1 MRHRRSTRTGT
12 FLRGLGAVTAAVAV
26 ALVPAVTSLPAA
38 AADTVVHTADFE
50 DGTSQGWGGRG
61 ATATVVEG
69 GRDSAHALAVT
80 GRTANWNGA
89 QLPVG
94 TLVTEGT
101 YTVEAWVRL
110 ADPAAAPI
118 DLNLG
123 MQQPGAANEYPWV
136 GVPEEVDGVTWVRLA
151 GTYDV
156 LPDTPPTNLYV
167 ESGEGQLDNFLIDDV
182 TIVGQGPAPVGD
194 VVWSLDFDDESHT
207 PWTPSG
213 GPDLAYVDDGDG
225 GKALSITREADYE
238 AIQSPVGVLESG
250 VEYTAS
256 MRAKLAPGSDPAAI
270 RFVVKPAYDWVGN
283 TTLTTEWSEITGT
296 FTLGDGADPLES
308 QVYLGISQVPEA
320 NGPVTVV
327 VDDLLIM
334 APPTDVS
341 LTFDFE
347 DGTQGW
353 VPRDSTT
360 IPTVAVTTDEAHG
373 GAQSLKV
380 SDRAGQGDGA
390 GYDLTGVF
398 ETGVTYDITGFVKM
412 AEGVAPDEIWLSAR
426 TVSDSTE
433 DFGTVVQV
441 PDVGDSAW
449 VEVTGSYTMPAADE
463 VFLYFET
470 SYTDGSNG
478 DFLIDDVTIASRE
491 QGTVQDLPSL
501 AGKYAE
507 MFPVGVAIDERET
520 LGSGAELTL
529 RHFNQITAE
538 NHMKPEAW
546 YDEARAFR
554 LHPQAKAMMD
564 FAQENDLGMYGHVLV
579 WHSQTPAWFFEDAE
593 GVPLTSD
600 PADQQILRDRMRTH
614 IDAIADALADEYG
627 LFGSDSNPLI
637 AWDVVNEVVSDS
649 GEFSDG
655 LRRSEWYRIL
665 GEDFIDLAFEYAD
678 DAFNDR
684 LADPAADRP
693 VALFI
698 NDYNTEQGGKQT
710 RYLDLVERLV
720 ARDVPIDGVGHQF
733 HLNLSMPVET
743 LAVALDRFAPLGL
756 TQAVTELDV
765 TTGTPV
771 TTARLIDQGYYYRDA
786 FRTFAERAD
795 DLFSV
800 TVWGL
805 TDDRSWRDSSG
816 APLLFD
822 SRLQAKPAYYGAM
835 DAELDPRIRS
845 ANVFAGSV
853 PLTAQA
859 PDDVAWRAL
868 PLHQIATGTGF
879 QLRWAPDHLSVFAT
893 VADPTV
899 DATDQVEILLDGA
912 ATVIPRSGGDGLI
925 VRETTA
931 GWEAVA
937 HVPLTDA
944 ARGQSL
950 DLDVLVTDGDT
961 ELGWGDAGVPGTA
974 TLVEALSYLEVA
986 PAATAP
992 TIDGLV
998 DDAWAAAGTV
1008 VTTKQVQG
1016 SGGAFAEVRTLWQDN
1031 TLFVLADV
1039 TDPVVDVSG
1048 SDPWIQD
1055 SVEIYVDAGNYK
1067 NGPYRYDDTQ
1077 IRISAENV
1085 VSFGTGD
1092 EAFQQNRLES
1102 AVVATDAGY
1111 RVEAAISLL
1120 EEGGLDSFHGL
1131 DFQVNDASEGA
1142 RSAIR
1147 NWADPTGAGYQS
1159 TARWGVGRLVTELTP
1174 VFVDVPALHPFAT
1187 EIAWLAD
1194 AGIATGYPDGTFGP
1208 GATVSRQALAA
1219 FLYRA
1224 SEGGDA
1230 PECTS
1235 APFTD
1240 VPVDHPFCGPI
1251 AWLKDEGIAQGY
1263 SDGSFGPGLTVSR
1276 QAAVAYLARMSGA
1289 EAAECTEAPFSDV
1302 PVGHPFCSEIA
1313 AIAGLGI
1320 TGGYAD
1326 GTFRPTAIVSRQAM
1340 AAFLY
1345 RAVVEHDLFA
1355 DRPTPP
1361 EDVVPGGA
1369 TNPVATPV
1377 VAARP
1382 VDGATAVAA
1391 LTFDDGPNPGETED
1405 LLDFL
1410 ADNSITA
1417 TFCVIGQNIEAPG
1430 GAEILRRIVDEGH
1443 TLCNHTT
1450 SFADMG
1456 SWTVD
1461 DIQADLVANL
1471 AIIREALG
1479 DPNAPV
1485 PYFRAPNGSWG
1496 ATPGVAVALGMQP
1509 LAVVNTISDW
1519 ETQVEETLTTNLR
1532 GAMTDGQIVLA
1543 HDGGGDRT
1551 GTVAAV
1557 RTVVAEKLAAGWAFS
1572 LPAGGIE

>member
-1 MRHRRSTRTGT
+1 MRHRRTTRTGT
-12 FLRGLGAVTAAVAV
+12 ILRGIGAVTAAMAV
-26 ALVPAVTSLPAA
+26 ALVPAITSQPAAA

-50 DGTSQGWGGRG
+50 DGTLQGWGAR
-61 ATATVVEG
+61 AATVTVVDG
-69 GRDSAHALAVT
+69 GHESAKALGVT
-80 GRTANWNGA
+80 GRTQNWNGA

-94 TLVTEGT
+94 TLLTEGT
-101 YTVEAWVRL
+101 YTIEAWVKL
-110 ADPAAAPI
+110 ADPAAPAAM
-118 DLNLG
+118 LNLG
-123 MQQPGAANEYPWV
+123 MQQPGADNEFPWV
-136 GVPEEVDGVTWVRLA
+136 GGQLSVDGTAWVRLS
-151 GTYDV
+151 GSYTV
-156 LPDTPPTNLYV
+156 LPDTPPTNLYI
-167 ESGEGQLDNFLIDDV
+167 ESGGALDDFLVDDV
-182 TIVGQGPAPVGD
+182 EIVGQAPVPVGNVIWD
-194 VVWSLDFDDESHT
+194 LDFDDESHA
-207 PWTPSG
+207 PWTASG
-213 GPDLAYVDDGDG
+213 IPDLTYVDDGEG

-238 AIQSPVGVLESG
+238 AIQSPVGVLEAG
-250 VEYTAS
+250 VEYTVS
-256 MRAKLAPGSDPAAI
+256 MRAKLAPDSDPAAI
-270 RFVVKPAYDWVGN
+270 RFVMKPGYDWVGN
-283 TTLTTEWSEITGT
+283 TPLTTEWTEITGT
-296 FTLGDGADPLES
+296 YTLGEEDDPLQS

-327 VDDLLIM
+327 VDDVLIM

-347 DGTQGW
+347 DGEQGW
-353 VPRDSTT
+353 IARESQGT
-360 IPTVAVTTDEAHG
+360 PTVAVTTAEAHG
-373 GAQSLKV
+373 GAQALLV

-398 ETGVTYDITGFVKM
+398 EPGVTYDITGFVKM
-412 AEGVAPDEIWLSAR
+412 AAGVDADEIWLSAR
-426 TVSDSTE
+426 TVTDGTQNFATVAQIPGVGNDGWTE
-433 DFGTVVQV
+433 
-441 PDVGDSAW
+441 VGASF
-449 VEVTGSYTMPAADE
+449 TMPAAEE

-470 SYTDGSNG
+470 SYSSGTNG
-478 DFLIDDVTIASRE
+478 DFLVDDVRIASRAPGE
-491 QGTVQDLPSL
+491 VQDLPSL
-501 AGKYAE
+501 AGHYAD

-529 RHFNQITAE
+529 RHFNQVTAE

-546 YDEARAFR
+546 YDDARAFR
-554 LHPQAKAMMD
+554 FHPQAKAVMD
-564 FAQENDLGMYGHVLV
+564 FAVANDLGVYGHVLV
-579 WHSQTPAWFFEDAE
+579 WHSQTPEWFFQDEVGE
-593 GVPLTSD
+593 PLTAD

-627 LFGSDSNPLI
+627 PFGSDTNPLI

-649 GEFSDG
+649 GEFADG

-665 GEDFIDLAFEYAD
+665 GEDFIDLAFQYAD

-698 NDYNTEQGGKQT
+698 NDYNTEQGGKQD
-710 RYLDLVERLV
+710 RYLALVERLV

-743 LAVALDRFAPLGL
+743 LAVALDRFTPLGL

-795 DLFSV
+795 ELYSV

-822 SRLQAKPAYYGAM
+822 STLQAKPAYYGAI

-845 ANVFAGSV
+845 ADVFAGSV
-853 PLTAQA
+853 PLTAEA
-859 PDDVAWRAL
+859 PDAIEWLNL
-868 PLHQIATGTGF
+868 PLHPIAPGTGF
-879 QLRWAPDHLSVFAT
+879 QVRWAPDHLTAFVT
-893 VADPTV
+893 VADATV
-899 DATDQVEILLDGA
+899 DAGDQVEFLLEGESI
-912 ATVIPRSGGDGLI
+912 VVPRAGNDESV
-925 VRETTA
+925 VRETAA
-931 GWEAVA
+931 GWVAVT
-937 HVPLTDA
+937 HLPVTGA
-944 ARGQSL
+944 ARGQTY
-950 DLDVLVTDGDT
+950 DLDVLVTDGAT
-961 ELGWGDAGVPGTA
+961 TTGWGDAGVAGTLS
-974 TLVEALSYLEVA
+974 LVEPLSYLEVA
-986 PAATAP
+986 GTVAAP
-992 TIDGLV
+992 EIDGEV

-1008 VTTKQVQG
+1008 VTAKQVQG
-1016 SGGAFAEVRTLWQDN
+1016 SGGAYAEVRTLWRDN

-1039 TDPVVDVSG
+1039 ADPDVDVSG

-1077 IRISAENV
+1077 IRISADNV
-1085 VSFGTGD
+1085 SSFGTGD
-1092 EAFQQNRLES
+1092 EAFQANRLES
-1102 AVVATDAGY
+1102 AVVRTDTGY

-1131 DFQVNDASEGA
+1131 DFQVNDATAGA
-1142 RSAIR
+1142 RTAIR

-1159 TARWGVGRLVTELTP
+1159 TGRWGVGRLVAELSP
-1174 VFVDVPALHPFAT
+1174 IFPDVPASHPFAT
-1187 EIAWLAD
+1187 EIAWLLD
-1194 AGIATGYPDGTFGP
+1194 QGITAGYEDGTFGP
-1208 GATVSRQALAA
+1208 GRAVSRQAMAA
-1219 FLYRA
+1219 FLHRA

-1230 PECTS
+1230 PECTA

-1251 AWLKDEGIAQGY
+1251 AWLKAEGIAEGY
-1263 SDGSFGPGLTVSR
+1263 SDGSFRPGAHVSR
-1276 QAAVAYLARMSGA
+1276 QATAAYLQRMSGV
-1289 EAAECTEAPFSDV
+1289 EAAECTAAPFTDV
-1302 PVGHPFCSEIA
+1302 ATGHPFCAEIA
-1313 AIAGLGI
+1313 AMADLGI
-1320 TGGYAD
+1320 TTGYGD
-1326 GTFRPTAIVSRQAM
+1326 GTFRPGATVTRQAM

-1345 RAVVEHDLFA
+1345 RAVVGHDLFA

-1361 EDVVPGGA
+1361 EDVEPGGA
-1369 TNPVATPV
+1369 TNPVAAPV
-1377 VAARP
+1377 ATARP
-1382 VDGATAVAA
+1382 IEGATAVAA

-1456 SWTVD
+1456 SWTAD
-1461 DIQADLVANL
+1461 EIQADLVANL
-1471 AIIREALG
+1471 AIIRDALG
-1479 DPNAPV
+1479 DPRAPV

-1496 ATPGVAVALGMQP
+1496 ATPEVAVALGMQP
-1509 LAVVNTISDW
+1509 LAVTNTISDW
-1519 ETQVEETLTTNLR
+1519 ETQVEATLTTNLR
-1532 GAMTDGQIVLA
+1532 AALQDGQIVLA

-1557 RTVVAEKLAAGWAFS
+1557 RTVVTEKLADGWAFS
-1572 LPAGGIE
+1572 LPTGGIE